1 MDDERGSMIKE
12 NNGDRWSSNSMMLL
26 LRRWQNWDEIEW
38 WRELLRS
45 GWPFYCS
52 GEREV
57 TVVRIQYFSFGLR
70 GEAMGRSVTV
80 IWSGVNELILT
91 LWKWSVARRGGVA
104 MLTGGE
110 TVPGS
115 GKGEDSSTTKHGRW
129 RFKATVH
136 RTINTFLPRDGIKS
150 ICLKILENI
159 CSWSSFV
166 HLIA

>member
-1 MDDERGSMIKE
+1 MRLSGGESCWDQDD
-12 NNGDRWSSNSMMLL
+12 L
-26 LRRWQNWDEIEW
+26 
-38 WRELLRS
+38 
-45 GWPFYCS
+45 FYCS

-57 TVVRIQYFSFGLR
+57 AVVRIQYFSFDLR
-70 GEAMGRSVTV
+70 GEAMGRSVAV
-80 IWSGVNELILT
+80 IWSGVNELILA
-91 LWKWSVARRGGVA
+91 LWEWSTARHGGVA

-166 HLIA
+166 HLIMWNITVKTKFKIDIIRVR